1 VAHYEFQIEAK
12 SAEELRETLM
22 AIVAVLDFVP
32 AAGRLSFARYPANDG
47 AQIAIPIPIP
57 IPPAASAPEQPAE
70 TLAPVPKRRGRPPR
84 NTNGSGA
91 DVAPTVVENPDG
103 GLAAVTQPMAVDPP
117 AAVQEEEPEGPP
129 AKQLEDLDVLASL
142 PPVPE
147 DVPGMSAGDM
157 RERAIALMQ
166 QAFGYAQ
173 GPDLVRAVHRRLKVR
188 KIADVPDAQ
197 CRELLDDATAV
208 LAQLK
213 ASGSPMILTAVGK
226 SA

>member
-1 VAHYEFQIEAK
+1 MAHYEFQIEAR

-22 AIVAVLDFVP
+22 AIVAALDFVP

-47 AQIAIPIPIP
+47 AQIAVPIP
-57 IPPAASAPEQPAE
+57 IPPAASASEPAE
-70 TLAPVPKRRGRPPR
+70 TLVPVPKRRGRPPR

-91 DVAPTVVENPDG
+91 DGAPTVVENPDG
-103 GLAAVTQPMAVDPP
+103 FLAAVTQPMAI
-117 AAVQEEEPEGPP
+117 VQEEEQQQQPEQPP
-129 AKQLEDLDVLASL
+129 AKQMEDLDVLASL

-147 DVPGMSAGDM
+147 DVPGMSPGDM

-213 ASGSPMILTAVGK
+213 ASGSLIIPTAVGK